1 MNNKISKFN
10 VYQWLILSIILA
22 AIVLIN
28 VISYYTSFKI
38 DMTEDQRYSLSEG
51 TKKYLSGTIKK
62 QNAETRI
69 DVYLG
74 GKIPSELRTFRNS
87 IDEKLKEFQYL
98 ADKNIKYGF
107 INPNEGSEED
117 QRIVEEELLSN
128 GIKPLYLKYKVN
140 SNNPDLNIYPAAKL
154 TYSEGGQMFTEYI
167 QLIEGN
173 WVPKNRIDIQELVQR
188 KIIERATND
197 LEYNLINGLRKV
209 HKIHRK
215 RIAILQGHGE
225 LSALELK
232 SAKDL
237 ISPYYYIDTAFR
249 INGEFSSLKKLREFD
264 GLIIANPQAKFTLPD
279 LAIIDQFV
287 LNGGSLMCFMNT
299 LNINPDTLY
308 LTGRSP
314 TSRQNIGLQN
324 MLFDYGIKINSNL
337 VLDANSIPKYAP
349 SVDGGKLNT
358 YYQILSTKTSHPLVR
373 NIDPVVLEFTNQ
385 IEFTNN
391 KGIPILTTSTN
402 SAKTGLVPIV
412 DFRPTKNI
420 DPKHPK
426 LNENPT
432 NVDNKLCV
440 AGLIEGSFN
449 SYFMNRNIQQYIY
462 TDSLMNNSEL
472 GFIKKSTKKGKIFV
486 VGNGRFISNR
496 FGTGIQS
503 DRYGRLVSA
512 PNRDLE
518 TNPDAYNLQMN
529 IKIGNADFF
538 QNVVDYMMGE
548 NYMLDIRSKHIDV
561 REIDKEKVNRD
572 ANFYKLINLLI
583 PIFVILLMGLTI
595 SGYRRYRYTKK

>member
-1 MNNKISKFN
+1 MC
-10 VYQWLILSIILA
+10 
-22 AIVLIN
+22 
-28 VISYYTSFKI
+28 
-38 DMTEDQRYSLSEG
+38 
-51 TKKYLSGTIKK
+51 
-62 QNAETRI
+62 
-69 DVYLG
+69 
-74 GKIPSELRTFRNS
+74 
-87 IDEKLKEFQYL
+87 
-98 ADKNIKYGF
+98 F
-107 INPNEGSEED
+107 IN
-117 QRIVEEELLSN
+117 
-128 GIKPLYLKYKVN
+128 
-140 SNNPDLNIYPAAKL
+140 A
-154 TYSEGGQMFTEYI
+154 
-167 QLIEGN
+167 
-173 WVPKNRIDIQELVQR
+173 
-188 KIIERATND
+188 
-197 LEYNLINGLRKV
+197 
-209 HKIHRK
+209 
-215 RIAILQGHGE
+215 
-225 LSALELK
+225 
-232 SAKDL
+232 
-237 ISPYYYIDTAFR
+237 
-249 INGEFSSLKKLREFD
+249 
-264 GLIIANPQAKFTLPD
+264 
-279 LAIIDQFV
+279 
-287 LNGGSLMCFMNT
+287 

-308 LTGRSP
+308 LTGRTP

-349 SVDGGKLNT
+349 RVEGGKLNT
-358 YYQILSTKTSHPLVR
+358 YYQILSTKTGHPIVK
-373 NIDPVVLEFTNQ
+373 NIDPVVFEFTNQ
-385 IEFTNN
+385 IEFTKNN
-391 KGIPILTTSTN
+391 GIPILTTSTN

-420 DPKHPK
+420 NPKNPK

-432 NVDNKLCV
+432 NADNKLCI

-462 TDSLMNNSEL
+462 TDSLMNNVEL

-561 REIDKEKVNRD
+561 REIDKDKVNRD
-572 ANFYKLINLLI
+572 ASYYKWINILI
-583 PIFVILLMGLTI
+583 PISVILLMGI
-595 SGYRRYRYTKK
+595 SISAYRRYRYTK

>member
-10 VYQWLILSIILA
+10 LYQWLIMAIILA

-28 VISYYTSFKI
+28 VISYYTAFKI

-51 TKKYLSGTIKK
+51 TKKYLSETIKK
-62 QNAETRI
+62 QQAETRI

-74 GKIPSELRTFRNS
+74 GEVPSELRMFRNS
-87 IDEKLKEFQYL
+87 IEEKLKEFQYL
-98 ADKNIKYGF
+98 ADDNIKYGF
-107 INPNEGSEED
+107 INPSEGSEED
-117 QRIVEEELLSN
+117 QRIIEEELINN

-154 TYSEGGQMFTEYI
+154 TYSEGGQMFTVYI

-209 HKIHRK
+209 HKINRK
-215 RIAILQGHGE
+215 KIAILQGHGE
-225 LSALELK
+225 LSPLELK
-232 SAKDL
+232 SARDL

-249 INGEFSSLKKLREFD
+249 INGEFSSLKKLNEFD
-264 GLIIANPQAKFTLPD
+264 GLIIANPKAKFTLPD
-279 LAIIDQFV
+279 LAIIDQFL
-287 LNGGSLMCFMNT
+287 LNGGSLMCFINA

-308 LTGRSP
+308 LTGRTP

-349 SVDGGKLNT
+349 RVEGGKLNT
-358 YYQILSTKTSHPLVR
+358 YYQILSTKTGHSIVK
-373 NIDPVVLEFTNQ
+373 NIDPVVFEFTNQ
-385 IEFTNN
+385 IEFTKNN
-391 KGIPILTTSTN
+391 GIPILTTSTN

-420 DPKHPK
+420 NPKNPK

-432 NVDNKLCV
+432 NADNKLCI

-462 TDSLMNNSEL
+462 TDSLMNNAEL

-561 REIDKEKVNRD
+561 REIDKDKVNRD
-572 ANFYKLINLLI
+572 ANYYKWINILI
-583 PIFVILLMGLTI
+583 PISVILLMGI
-595 SGYRRYRYTKK
+595 SISAYRRYRYTK